1 MKRINPVRHFIESN
15 SINVGVLIS
24 AVILF
29 IAMSVFYPM
38 FLTIA
43 NLKVLGMGFV
53 QEAVMALGMTIV
65 IISYGIDLSVAAIL
79 PFSAIIVGILLK
91 SQVPIPLAMLLTLA
105 AAACL
110 GFANASMINKLK
122 VHPMIATLATM
133 TILKGI
139 NLVITQGGT
148 ISGFPQDFFFL
159 GQGEV
164 LGFPVPLVIYAILAV
179 TMGYLLKHH
188 RYFQQVYF
196 IGGNPRAARLSGIN
210 VEIFIVAIYSLNAM
224 LAGFAGILTASQFS
238 AATVAFGQN
247 AELRVITAVFIGG
260 ASTTG
265 GKGSMLGTFFGVL
278 FLAIIS
284 NAFVLAGAP
293 AYWQDI
299 VNGGMLLIAV
309 FLDGYFQVKRKAASE
324 LKISIQGGDLS
335 KNDR

>member
-1 MKRINPVRHFIESN
+1 MIKVNPVRRYIETN

-24 AVILF
+24 AIILF
-29 IAMSVFYPM
+29 IAMSIFFPM
-38 FLTIA
+38 FLTID
-43 NLKVLGMGFV
+43 NLKVMGMGFV
-53 QEAVMALGMTIV
+53 QEAIMALGMTIV

-79 PFSAIIVGILLK
+79 PFSAIIVGLLLK
-91 SQVPIPLAMLLTLA
+91 AQVAIPMAMIITLA
-105 AAACL
+105 IVA
-110 GFANASMINKLK
+110 GIGYGNATMINKLK
-122 VHPMIATLATM
+122 VHPMIATLAMM
-133 TILKGI
+133 TILKGV

-148 ISGFPQDFFFL
+148 ISGFPDAFFFL

-164 LGFPVPLVIYAILAV
+164 LGIPFPLIVFAALAV
-179 TMGYLLKHH
+179 VIGYLLKHH

-210 VEIFIVAIYSLNAM
+210 NEAFIGVIYMLNAV
-224 LAGFAGILTASQFS
+224 LAGLAGIITASQFS

-247 AELRVITAVFIGG
+247 AELRVFTAVFVGG
-260 ASTTG
+260 ASTLG
-265 GKGSMLGTFFGVL
+265 GKGSVMGTFFGIL

-309 FLDGYFQVKRKAASE
+309 FLDGYFQVKRKTASE
-324 LKISIQGGDLS
+324 LKISIYGGGEAS
-335 KNDR
+335 K